1 MKPRHQVSRAAI
13 ELIKRFEGY
22 RRKAAQLP
30 DGRWTLGHGHVLS
43 ARKGAEVSQEDA
55 EALLLYDLIAVAHA
69 VNELTLA
76 PLSQNQFDAL
86 CSFVFNIGLEDFRGS
101 TALRRLNEGQSLQA
115 AAYMEM
121 WRKAEVGGEL
131 IVIDALVRRR
141 AAEKLLF
148 LTPVDGWVPA
158 PSAILPPHIDLD
170 AVEALPLKTPAQVTA
185 SLEGEY
191 AVAVRE
197 DAPPVEA
204 RATASERAVAAVG
217 ARLQRIFPEPE
228 AAAGPALRLT
238 PAPEFDVADEPQP
251 SEAAEEAQDGPTLFD
266 VAPEPAQPE
275 PEPEAKLTPPPPIV
289 LPMPKK
295 TTAAV
300 PAIQNW
306 AGFAA
311 PAVLAVLGMILTG
324 AALFWGVY
332 DGADTLGLN
341 RRAVIWVGGLAGV
354 SMMAFSAYLTLR
366 RLSDLED

>member
-30 DGRWTLGHGHVLS
+30 DGRWTLGYGHVLS
-43 ARKGAEVSQEDA
+43 ARQGAEVSEEDA
-55 EALLLYDLIAVAHA
+55 EALLLYDLIVVAHA

-76 PLSQNQFDAL
+76 PLNQNQFDAL
-86 CSFVFNIGLEDFRGS
+86 CSFVFNIGVEDFRGS
-101 TALRRLNEGQSLQA
+101 TALRRLNEGQPLQA

-121 WRKAEVGGEL
+121 WRKAEVAGEL

-158 PSAILPPHIDLD
+158 PSAILVPHIDLD
-170 AVEALPLKTPAQVTA
+170 AVEALPLKTPAQVIV

-197 DAPPVEA
+197 DAPPVEV
-204 RATASERAVAAVG
+204 RASASERAVAAVG

-228 AAAGPALRLT
+228 ANAAPALRLT
-238 PAPEFDVADEPQP
+238 PAPEFDTAEPEP
-251 SEAAEEAQDGPTLFD
+251 PGEAVQEAQDGPTLFD
-266 VAPEPAQPE
+266 VARDAPEPAPE
-275 PEPEAKLTPPPPIV
+275 PEPTPLPVILPIRD
-289 LPMPKK
+289 K
-295 TTAAV
+295 
-300 PAIQNW
+300 PATFAPRGPNW
-306 AGFAA
+306 AGLVA
-311 PAVLAVLGMILTG
+311 PIALAVVGVVLTG

-332 DGADTLGLN
+332 DGSEALGLN

-366 RLSDLED
+366 RLSDMEDGEA